1 MPTTYTRTG
10 DLSSLVGEIATA
22 RGYIR
27 ALIPDGEA
35 LIDSTGKKINL
46 AGGHLDI
53 APDGTFSVTLP
64 GTDSTDLNVAAGTWH
79 YQIVVDYIDPATRG
93 RRTWS
98 QPFALTSS
106 GDFADLGFL
115 DDLSPLAVESASV
128 YAQEAKAY
136 RDEAIEIAGLT
147 GEDAAIA
154 SRVNA
159 PDSATSAALT
169 NRFAMGVVVAG
180 PGIDPTGTINSTTA
194 IQAKIDAATAYGAPL
209 YIPEGTYRV
218 GSLVYR
224 NSLTLRGAGKDK
236 TILKK
241 LTTVA
246 AGILSGPP
254 GVIGSGGEPI
264 QDLVLEDLTL
274 DGDQLNST
282 AGTAAEGLL
291 RAYSAHRISCV
302 RVRFRN
308 SVGYGVGLQGVPNDA
323 DANKR
328 GPVTDIYFESCDFL
342 DNGRYQG
349 AALSMDGVDVK
360 DSERITLVNCY
371 ATGNSDKG
379 FNLRGRFITLTGCHS
394 DNNGTGYDFNSH
406 NDPANGYAQD
416 SYVKA
421 FSCSAVGNTGGGFG
435 VSASEDSITHA
446 EFHACDSLN
455 NGGNG
460 LGTVAPPSTGRV
472 RVHVYGGNFK
482 RNGLR
487 GIYGD
492 NAQELRVFGASLRDN
507 TGDGARVNN
516 QAGATFENCHYEGN
530 GGFGLRALG
539 TCSNIDVAG
548 GVFASNTSGPI
559 TGTSTD
565 FRITGNPRGL
575 TSTQTSAATLTVS
588 PRTRPLLTVTGATTI
603 TTIAAT
609 HAGDEVTLLFN
620 STAQVTDGGNLK
632 LAGNFTGAAG
642 RTLTLICDGT
652 DWWEKSRATT

>member
-1 MPTTYTRTG
+1 MAEYAITG
-10 DLSSLVGEIATA
+10 DVSTLLGGEHSDGDPVAVWVETSQPIIDVENEG
-22 RGYIR
+22 RLGGRVR
-27 ALIPDGEA
+27 AQVNG
-35 LIDSTGKKINL
+35 
-46 AGGHLDI
+46 
-53 APDGTFSVTLP
+53 DGTFTVSGLP
-64 GTDSTDLNVAAGTWH
+64 ETVSGVA
-79 YQIVVDYIDPATRG
+79 
-93 RRTWS
+93 
-98 QPFALTSS
+98 
-106 GDFADLGFL
+106 
-115 DDLSPLAVESASV
+115 PLYRLIVESLSLRLADKDQGLITGWFPLTTNRNLTWIVANYVELTTVTSQVASN
-128 YAQEAKAY
+128 
-136 RDEAIEIAGLT
+136 IA
-147 GEDAAIA
+147 AAAALGATNDTATA
-154 SRVNA
+154 SYVGSSA
-159 PDSATSAALT
+159 SATAAALRD
-169 NRFAMGVVVAG
+169 RFAMGVVVAG
-180 PGIDPTGTINSTTA
+180 AGIDPTGAADSTTA

-209 YIPEGTYRV
+209 YLPEGTYRV
-218 GSLVYR
+218 GTLVYR

-241 LTTVA
+241 LTTVS
-246 AGILSGPP
+246 AGILSATP

-291 RAYSAHRISCV
+291 RAYSAARVACV

-308 SVGYGVGLQGVPNDA
+308 SVGYGVGFQGVPNDA

-349 AALSMDGVDVK
+349 SALSMDGIDVK
-360 DSERITLVNCY
+360 DAERITLVSCY
-371 ATGNSDKG
+371 ASGNSDKG
-379 FNLRGRFITLTGCHS
+379 FNLRGRFITLIGCHS
-394 DNNGTGYDFNSH
+394 DSNGTGYDFNSH
-406 NDPANGYAQD
+406 NDPANGYAHD

-446 EFHACDSLN
+446 EFHACDALN

-460 LGTVAPPSTGRV
+460 LGTVAPPSTGKV
-472 RVHVYGGNFK
+472 RAYVYGGNFK
-482 RNGLR
+482 RNSLR

-516 QAGATFENCHYEGN
+516 QAGAIFDNCRYEGN

-539 TCSNIDVAG
+539 TCANIDVVG

-559 TGTSTD
+559 TGTATD
-565 FRITGNPRGL
+565 FRIVGNPRGL
-575 TSTQTSAATLTVS
+575 TATQASAATLTVS
-588 PRTRPLLTVTGATTI
+588 PRSRPLLTISGTTTI
-603 TTIAAT
+603 TAITAT
-609 HAGDEVTLLFN
+609 HAGDEVTLLFT
-620 STAQVTDGGNLK
+620 STAQVTDGGNIR

-642 RTLTLICDGT
+642 RTLTLLCDGT
-652 DWWEKSRATT
+652 DWYEKARAAT